1 QCLAFHDISP
11 QAPTHFLVIPKKP
24 IVRLSEAEDSDESL
38 LGHLM
43 IVGKKCAANLG
54 LNNGFRMV
62 VNEGPEGGQ
71 SVYHVHLHVL
81 GGRQL
86 GWPPG

>member
-1 QCLAFHDISP
+1 M
-11 QAPTHFLVIPKKP
+11 V
-24 IVRLSEAEDSDESL
+24 
-38 LGHLM
+38 
-43 IVGKKCAANLG
+43 VGKKCAAELG
-54 LNNGFRMV
+54 LTRGYRMV
-62 VNEGPEGGQ
+62 INEGQDGGQ